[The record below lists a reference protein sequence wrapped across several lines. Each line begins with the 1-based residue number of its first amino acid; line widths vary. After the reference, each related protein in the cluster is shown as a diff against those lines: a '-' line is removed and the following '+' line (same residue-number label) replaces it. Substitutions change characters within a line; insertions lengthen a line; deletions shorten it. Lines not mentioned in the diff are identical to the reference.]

1 MSETRFSRILN
12 LLNIPA
18 AYNSGWNVHA
28 SWDRKHWPG
37 HQRGFTHQI
46 TEYFCIPGLQL
57 RKRANTTHFT
67 SLQQLSNSKVLSA
80 FNFTVQWTITNI
92 SGYKQQLFIFSSR
105 LYGSAI
111 WAGLDW
117 AGVCCQ
123 QGSFVCR
130 LALGWGKCGNTVLC
144 LSSPRRLAWAC
155 SHPEVK
161 GFLAQQVGKHQHRSV
176 FQASACAVFPN
187 ASLVQSSFMPS
198 WFKEWRNELHFWR
211 GRSTISQCKDVH
223 VQGRG
228 KNW

>member
-1 MSETRFSRILN
+1 MKCSCFLRQKTLARASARVHSPNNWILLHTRTT
-12 LLNIPA
+12 A
-18 AYNSGWNVHA
+18 EEKG
-28 SWDRKHWPG
+28 KHYTFYF
-37 HQRGFTHQI
+37 FT
-46 TEYFCIPGLQL
+46 TAPEE
-57 RKRANTTHFT
+57 
-67 SLQQLSNSKVLSA
+67 SNSKVLSA

-198 WFKEWRNELHFWR
+198 WFKVWRNELHFWR